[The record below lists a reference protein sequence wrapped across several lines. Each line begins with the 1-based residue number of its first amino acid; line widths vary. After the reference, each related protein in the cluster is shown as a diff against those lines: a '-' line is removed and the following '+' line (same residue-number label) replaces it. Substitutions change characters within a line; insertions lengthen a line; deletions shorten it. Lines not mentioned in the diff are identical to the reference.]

1 MTVLFRTFALLAGIA
16 LAGCRTETGTM
27 RVDSEV
33 AQSNAALTGPEGATL
48 VLDNGRLVVSRAR
61 IAVSEIEFEGG
72 EDEEREAELGA
83 AVIDLDLD
91 GSLTRVTANSVEA
104 GSYHTL
110 GLELAAGGGLG
121 GSLLVEGT
129 YDGNAFGFRSGLSPE
144 LEFAL
149 RPEVNVPAN
158 GEAAVGVLFDVAAWF
173 TAADGAVLNPT
184 DAANQG
190 PIENKIMASMAAH
203 AAIEHGDTD

>member
-33 AQSNAALTGPEGATL
+33 AQTSSALTGPEGATL

-129 YDGNAFGFRSGLSPE
+129 YDGNDFSFRSGLNPE
-144 LEFAL
+144 LEFGL

-173 TAADGAVLNPT
+173 TAADGSVLNPT
-184 DAANQG
+184 DATNQG
-190 PIENKIMASMAAH
+190 PIESKILASMAAH
-203 AAIEHGDTD
+203 AVIEQGDSD